1 VRASFVRA
9 EKRKSRARPGFGAI
23 GSSQGRLPNE
33 EPVVVLGEPPAVTEL
48 PELAAAAADC
58 AAPAPRPP
66 LRPVPGCDDWP
77 ALPEPV
83 VPGTA
88 SPPDEPVC
96 GIEPASPDEPPGGLS
111 GAAGFTTSV
120 PLPVP
125 GRPGATALFSACLLH
140 APSASAQA
148 AARVTRGQERRIIDQ
163 REVPA
168 VPLVPVEPVV
178 PVPVVLL
185 VLPVVPVALPGV
197 EDVVVSVLEPVVPPA
212 PIVVPPPVAE
222 PLVLGVVLAVLPVE
236 PMLPDVEPVPP
247 LAAVLLVVSLGDVV
261 VEGVVLELDEVAPA
275 PASSCFLLQAL
286 SDSAAINASAAHC
299 AIGDLIIRNSLNVG
313 LMPLTRAGSGSR
325 CLRLTLVGAFPGRV
339 VSYCR
344 TL

>member
-1 VRASFVRA
+1 V
-9 EKRKSRARPGFGAI
+9 
-23 GSSQGRLPNE
+23 
-33 EPVVVLGEPPAVTEL
+33 
-48 PELAAAAADC
+48 AADC
-58 AAPAPRPP
+58 AAPVPRPP

-83 VPGTA
+83 VPGAA
-88 SPPDEPVC
+88 SPPEEPVC
-96 GIEPASPDEPPGGLS
+96 GMEPAMPEGPPGGLS

-125 GRPGATALFSACLLH
+125 GLPGATALFSACLLH

-148 AARVTRGQERRIIDQ
+148 AARVTRGQERRIVAYL
-163 REVPA
+163 EV
-168 VPLVPVEPVV
+168 VVPVEPVV

-197 EDVVVSVLEPVVPPA
+197 EDVVSVLEPVVPPA

-222 PLVLGVVLAVLPVE
+222 PLVLGVVLAVLPVL
-236 PMLPDVEPVPP
+236 PMLPDAEPVP
-247 LAAVLLVVSLGDVV
+247 LAVLLLVVSLGDVL
-261 VEGVVLELDEVAPA
+261 VEGIVLELVELAPV
-275 PASSCFLLQAL
+275 SSCFLLQAL
-286 SDSAAINASAAHC
+286 SDSAAISASAAHC

-325 CLRLTLVGAFPGRV
+325 CLRLTLVGACPGRV
-339 VSYCR
+339 VWHCR
-344 TL
+344 CL

>member
-58 AAPAPRPP
+58 AAPVPRPP

-148 AARVTRGQERRIIDQ
+148 AARVTRGQERRIVAYL
-163 REVPA
+163 EV
-168 VPLVPVEPVV
+168 VEPVEPVV
-178 PVPVVLL
+178 PVVLL
-185 VLPVVPVALPGV
+185 ALPVVPVALPGV
-197 EDVVVSVLEPVVPPA
+197 EDVVSVLEPVVPPA

-222 PLVLGVVLAVLPVE
+222 PLVLGEVLAVLPVL
-236 PMLPDVEPVPP
+236 PMLPDAEPVP
-247 LAAVLLVVSLGDVV
+247 LAVLLLVVSLGDVL
-261 VEGVVLELDEVAPA
+261 VEGIVLELVELAPV
-275 PASSCFLLQAL
+275 SSCFLLQAL
-286 SDSAAINASAAHC
+286 SDSAAISASAAHC
-299 AIGDLIIRNSLNVG
+299 AIGDLIIRNSFECW
-313 LMPLTRAGSGSR
+313 TTAS
-325 CLRLTLVGAFPGRV
+325 
-339 VSYCR
+339 
-344 TL
+344 